1 MSWHRTWLFARRT
14 MKEIMRD
21 PVNLFF
27 GLAFLML
34 LLWALSLIYKQVG
47 QIPGAATIS
56 SDELAAAIAAY
67 APVFVSLF
75 SGMLIAKDRTSSF
88 LARLFASP
96 MTAADFILGY
106 SLPMLVV
113 ALAQSLVTFLFAR
126 LFGASDRRAH
136 VAWGD
141 CGFADGAH
149 VHGDKPAVR
158 HADEQQGRGWCVRR
172 DAHDNRVHSLRGHGA
187 DPDHGVDISGYREGI
202 TVLQCRAVR
211 CSGRWGRLREDLASF
226 MDRDCV
232 CRGVLACRSHRVRS
246 AQTQC
251 EPVVAGIP
259 EEYMQGRDITIWA
272 PHSRHMAM

>member
-14 MKEIMRD
+14 MKEIMRY

-27 GLAFLML
+27 GLAFPVL

-56 SDELAAAIAAY
+56 DDELAAAISAY

-88 LARLFASP
+88 LTRLFASP
-96 MTAADFILGY
+96 MTAADFTLGY

-113 ALAQSLVTFLFAR
+113 ALAQSLVTFLFAG
-126 LFGASDRRAH
+126 LFGHPIGVRMLLGAIVVLPTALMYTAIGLLCGTLMSDKA
-136 VAWGD
+136 VGGV
-141 CGFADGAH
+141 CGAMLTTIAFILAGVTVPIQIMGPTFQDIA
-149 VHGDKPAVR
+149 KALPFYN
-158 HADEQQGRGWCVRR
+158 GR
-172 DAHDNRVHSLRGHGA
+172 
-187 DPDHGVDISGYREGI
+187 
-202 TVLQCRAVR
+202 
-211 CSGRWGRLREDLASF
+211 RLRENLAAC
-226 MDRDCV
+226 MDCDCV
-232 CRGVLACRSHRVRS
+232 CRGVLACRGHRIRS

-272 PHSRHMAM
+272 PHSKHMAM

>member
-27 GLAFLML
+27 GLAFPVL

-56 SDELAAAIAAY
+56 GDELAAAISAY

-88 LARLFASP
+88 LTRLFASP
-96 MTAADFILGY
+96 MTAADFTLGY

-126 LFGASDRRAH
+126 GYSAIRSA
-136 VAWGD
+136 
-141 CGFADGAH
+141 
-149 VHGDKPAVR
+149 
-158 HADEQQGRGWCVRR
+158 CVCC
-172 DAHDNRVHSLRGHGA
+172 L
-187 DPDHGVDISGYREGI
+187 
-202 TVLQCRAVR
+202 
-211 CSGRWGRLREDLASF
+211 GRLWF
-226 MDRDCV
+226 
-232 CRGVLACRSHRVRS
+232 CRRRSCTRR
-246 AQTQC
+246 
-251 EPVVAGIP
+251 
-259 EEYMQGRDITIWA
+259 
-272 PHSRHMAM
+272 

>member
-27 GLAFLML
+27 GLAFPVL

-56 SDELAAAIAAY
+56 GDELAAAISAY

-88 LARLFASP
+88 LTRLFASP
-96 MTAADFILGY
+96 MTAADFTLGY

-113 ALAQSLVTFLFAR
+113 ALAQSLVTFLFAG
-126 LFGASDRRAH
+126 LFGHPIGVRMLLGAIVVLPTALMYTAIGLLCGTLMSDKA
-136 VAWGD
+136 VGGV
-141 CGFADGAH
+141 CGAMLTTIAFILA
-149 VHGDKPAVR
+149 
-158 HADEQQGRGWCVRR
+158 
-172 DAHDNRVHSLRGHGA
+172 
-187 DPDHGVDISGYREGI
+187 GVTVPIQIMGPSIPGYCEGI
-202 TVLQCRAVR
+202 AVLQCRAVR
-211 CSGRWGRLREDLASF
+211 CSGCGRRLRENLAAC
-226 MDRDCV
+226 MDCDCV
-232 CRGVLACRSHRVRS
+232 CRGVLACRGHRIRS

-272 PHSRHMAM
+272 PHSKHMAM